1 MTWFY
6 NMHLVL
12 CIGFYRCKC
21 GWKNVQV
28 MQTKG
33 SLSTHTHVTT
43 ESCST
48 AHARHDHDSSF
59 TCLWRCWAR
68 RSVKEHPC
76 SISTTWAPSWEEL
89 HWICFFLSR
98 IWMLC
103 PKIQIAAAKQVFY
116 SSLNFSTSGIREE
129 EEEEEEL
136 CSNSSIIC
144 MLLESL
150 HL

>member
-1 MTWFY
+1 
-6 NMHLVL
+6 
-12 CIGFYRCKC
+12 
-21 GWKNVQV
+21 
-28 MQTKG
+28 
-33 SLSTHTHVTT
+33 
-43 ESCST
+43 
-48 AHARHDHDSSF
+48 
-59 TCLWRCWAR
+59 
-68 RSVKEHPC
+68 
-76 SISTTWAPSWEEL
+76 
-89 HWICFFLSR
+89 
-98 IWMLC
+98 MLC